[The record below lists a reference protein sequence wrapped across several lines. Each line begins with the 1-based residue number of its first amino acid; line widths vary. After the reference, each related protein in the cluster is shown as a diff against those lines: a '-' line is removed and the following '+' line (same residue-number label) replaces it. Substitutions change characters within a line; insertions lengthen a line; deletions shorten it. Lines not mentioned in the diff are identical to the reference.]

1 MRHRWQS
8 FSWFSTRQ
16 YLPRVALLIEYSG
29 RLFHGSQFQI
39 GVRTVQE
46 ELEKGLT
53 VYFRQPMKVI
63 FSGRTD
69 TGVHAKGQVAHFEI
83 QNEKFDGDFYK
94 FLWALNGILP
104 DDLSACQGAIVPD
117 DFHARFSATE
127 RIYVYRILNRA
138 QRSPLLAAN
147 HYLVRQELQ
156 VEAMK
161 NAAQCLLGTHDFTS
175 FRASN
180 NDETSPLCSVQRVQ
194 MLRLGEGQLEFWI
207 GANHFVYNMVRIVVG
222 TLVEIGL
229 GKRAPESLSEA
240 LSGRDRNLSGVTAP
254 AHGLTLQMVKYP
266 ESLRLFENSAEKCN
280 LPV

>member
-1 MRHRWQS
+1 M
-8 FSWFSTRQ
+8 
-16 YLPRVALLIEYSG
+16 PRVALLIEYSG
-29 RLFHGSQFQI
+29 RLFHGSQFQL

-46 ELEKGLT
+46 ELEKSLT
-53 VYFRQPMKVI
+53 VYWRRPVKAI

-69 TGVHAKGQVAHFEI
+69 TGVHAKGQVVHFDIDE
-83 QNEKFDGDFYK
+83 FDGDFYK

-104 DDLSACQGAIVPD
+104 NDLSAYEGAVVHD
-117 DFHARFSATE
+117 DFHARYSATE
-127 RIYVYRILNRA
+127 RIYVYRILNRQ

-147 HYLVRQELQ
+147 HYLVRQELD
-156 VEAMK
+156 VETMIS
-161 NAAQCLLGTHDFTS
+161 AAQCLLGTHDFTS

-180 NDETSPLCSVQRVQ
+180 GDETSPLCSVQRVQ

-229 GKRAPESLSEA
+229 GRRAPESLSEA

-254 AHGLTLQMVKYP
+254 APGLTLQMVKYP
-266 ESLRLFENSAEKCN
+266 ENLRLFEKSSNEILKAIK
-280 LPV
+280 

>member
-1 MRHRWQS
+1 
-8 FSWFSTRQ
+8 
-16 YLPRVALLIEYSG
+16 
-29 RLFHGSQFQI
+29 
-39 GVRTVQE
+39 
-46 ELEKGLT
+46 
-53 VYFRQPMKVI
+53 MKVI

-69 TGVHAKGQVAHFEI
+69 TGVHAKGQVVHFNVDEN
-83 QNEKFDGDFYK
+83 QFDGDFYK

-104 DDLSACQGAIVPD
+104 HDLSAFEGAVVPD

-127 RIYVYRILNRA
+127 RIYVYRILNRE

-147 HYLVRQELQ
+147 HYLVRHELNAD
-156 VEAMK
+156 AMK

-180 NDETSPLCSVQRVQ
+180 GDETSPLCSVQRVQ
-194 MLRLGEGQLEFWI
+194 MLKLGEGQLEFWI

-240 LSGRDRNLSGVTAP
+240 LSGRDRNLSGATAP
-254 AHGLTLQMVKYP
+254 AHGLTLQTVKYP
-266 ESLRLFENSAEKCN
+266 ESLRLFKNSAEKCN